1 MPPRQLTGAAAKFR
15 TPPAKAPGAQPP
27 DAPPEKTRGAGALAA
42 ALWGLLFK
50 GVVRSQRDL
59 GR

>member
-1 MPPRQLTGAAAKFR
+1 MYPHSVSYTYVVHQKKLIEDVPEEESHAALIDEDFE
-15 TPPAKAPGAQPP
+15 
-27 DAPPEKTRGAGALAA
+27 D
-42 ALWGLLFK
+42 LWGLLFK